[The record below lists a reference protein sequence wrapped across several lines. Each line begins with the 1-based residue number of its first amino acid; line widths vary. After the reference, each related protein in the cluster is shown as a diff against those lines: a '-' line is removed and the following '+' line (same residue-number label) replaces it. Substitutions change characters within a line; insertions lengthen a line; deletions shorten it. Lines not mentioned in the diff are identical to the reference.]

1 MERSIRALRI
11 ALARVERAIDAVGNR
26 QVVAHHIAPAEP
38 AMLERMAGHL
48 RQILGGYAE
57 VELPVAALVGSASRG
72 MRARGPDEIQSP
84 GQPQGTSVGLG
95 RCPSWSENDSWW

>member
-57 VELPVAALVGSASRG
+57 VELP
-72 MRARGPDEIQSP
+72 